1 MDSRL
6 SNHFS
11 ELKKMI
17 KAALV
22 AEEKE
27 KLLKELECLCKK
39 GQSKNINI
47 AVIGEFN
54 SGKSTFINALLRE
67 RILKEAG
74 RPTTAA
80 ATFITRSKP
89 HNFLQYIFGTKSY
102 VAVGF
107 DDGKSFIFNTSNYS
121 PCSEYILQ
129 SYNISA
135 NSLNDIIHV
144 VTAEQQVA
152 KHVVK
157 LHIELKTK
165 GLPKNIVIIDTP
177 GFNPGEINFD
187 NHLKITENV
196 VATVADMAIILMP
209 STQPMSA
216 TLVDFLETNIRRYI
230 HRCVFI
236 ITKIDLIPE
245 YERDSVYEYVK
256 NQIRQLGVQ
265 SPRVYGISARTM
277 LPVKNLPD
285 SMKDVWPV
293 YQDGF
298 CSIEKDLWDNLEI
311 YKEITIREHVYHLLK
326 DLSDEMKETIDGHT
340 QKLQNTLRILKNNNI
355 RRIEELTGDL
365 YNSACSTIDRFY
377 ANVPMSVDSY
387 KNSAKDACRSIIRS
401 GGKLRNYKDDEA
413 PKINRTV
420 TEKANQYTSS
430 IKSRTSQSTDIVAR
444 EISRFRTAFHSHY
457 KDMPSLEPRMDYAPS
472 LTSISSTSIDLSV
485 SNSLNNEV
493 FLGRWATNIRNLFRS
508 EQTIQDEVISE
519 VNTAIE
525 RHFLSLESSIRN
537 SIETIKVKQKKS
549 LRDYCD
555 KHIKQYGKR
564 VEKLIKE
571 QTAEKERIEKDIS
584 TNNNFVSQIT
594 QLQNSINSEIRH
606 LAEVI

>member
-6 SNHFS
+6 GNHFS

-22 AEEKE
+22 ADEKE
-27 KLLKELECLCKK
+27 KFLKELECLCKK

-74 RPTTAA
+74 RPTTAT
-80 ATFITRSKP
+80 ATYITRSKP

-102 VAVGF
+102 MTVGF
-107 DDGKSFIFNTSNYS
+107 DDDQSFTFNTSNYS
-121 PCSEYILQ
+121 HCSEYILQ
-129 SYNISA
+129 LYNIQT
-135 NSLNDIIHV
+135 NSLNEIIHV

-157 LHIELKTK
+157 LRIELKTK
-165 GLPKNIVIIDTP
+165 ELPKNIVIIDTP

-187 NHLKITENV
+187 NHLKITEDVV
-196 VATVADMAIILMP
+196 VAVADMAIILMP

-216 TLVDFLETNIRRYI
+216 TLVDFLETNIHRYI

-245 YERDSVYEYVK
+245 YERESVYEYVK
-256 NQIRQLGVQ
+256 KQIRQLGVQ
-265 SPRVYGISARTM
+265 SPRVYGISARAM

-285 SMKDVWPV
+285 SMKDIWPV
-293 YQDGF
+293 YQEGF
-298 CSIEKDLWDNLEI
+298 CSVEKDLWDNLGI

-326 DLSDEMKETIDGHT
+326 DLSNEIKDTIDGHT
-340 QKLQNTLRILKNNNI
+340 QKLQNTLQILRNNNI
-355 RRIEELTGDL
+355 KRIEELTDDL
-365 YNSACSTIDRFY
+365 YNSACSTIDHFY
-377 ANVPMSVDSY
+377 VNVPLSVDSY
-387 KNSAKDACRSIIRS
+387 KKSAKDACRSIIRG
-401 GGKLRNYKDDEA
+401 GGKLRNYRGNEA
-413 PKINRTV
+413 PRINHIV

-430 IKSRTSQSTDIVAR
+430 AKSKVNQSTEVITK

-457 KDMPSLEPRMDYAPS
+457 RDMPSLEPKMDYAPS
-472 LTSISSTSIDLSV
+472 ITSISSTSIDLSV
-485 SNSLNNEV
+485 SNSLNNDTFV
-493 FLGRWATNIRNLFRS
+493 GRWARNIGNFFRS
-508 EQTIQDEVISE
+508 EQIIQDEVISE
-519 VNTAIE
+519 VNDAIDF
-525 RHFLSLESSIRN
+525 HFINLESSMREA
-537 SIETIKVKQKKS
+537 IETVKKKQKKS

-555 KHIKQYGKR
+555 KHIKQYGR
-564 VEKLIKE
+564 QVEKLIE
-571 QTAEKERIEKDIS
+571 Q
-584 TNNNFVSQIT
+584 QIRKKNE
-594 QLQNSINSEIRH
+594 LKNSININNNYVNQIFELQKSIQSEIS
-606 LAEVI
+606 LLLTK

>member
-6 SNHFS
+6 GNHFS

-22 AEEKE
+22 ADEKE
-27 KLLKELECLCKK
+27 KFLKELECLCKK

-74 RPTTAA
+74 RPTTAT
-80 ATFITRSKP
+80 ATYITRSKP

-102 VAVGF
+102 MTVGF
-107 DDGKSFIFNTSNYS
+107 DDDQSFTFNTSNYS
-121 PCSEYILQ
+121 HCSEYILQ
-129 SYNISA
+129 LYNIQT
-135 NSLNDIIHV
+135 NSLNEIIHV

-157 LHIELKTK
+157 LRIELKTK
-165 GLPKNIVIIDTP
+165 ELPKNIVIIDTP

-187 NHLKITENV
+187 NHLKITEDVV
-196 VATVADMAIILMP
+196 VAVADMAIILMP

-216 TLVDFLETNIRRYI
+216 TLVDFLETNIHRYI

-245 YERDSVYEYVK
+245 YERESVYEYVK
-256 NQIRQLGVQ
+256 KQIRQLGVQ
-265 SPRVYGISARTM
+265 SPRVYGISARAM

-285 SMKDVWPV
+285 SMKDIWPV
-293 YQDGF
+293 YQEGF
-298 CSIEKDLWDNLEI
+298 CSVEKDLWDNLGI

-326 DLSDEMKETIDGHT
+326 DLSNEIKDTIDGHT
-340 QKLQNTLRILKNNNI
+340 QKLQNTLQILRNNNI
-355 RRIEELTGDL
+355 KRIEELTDDL
-365 YNSACSTIDRFY
+365 YNSACSTIDHFY
-377 ANVPMSVDSY
+377 VNVPLSVDSY
-387 KNSAKDACRSIIRS
+387 KKSAKDACRSIIRG
-401 GGKLRNYKDDEA
+401 GGKLRNYRGNEA
-413 PKINRTV
+413 PRINHIV

-430 IKSRTSQSTDIVAR
+430 AKSKVNQSTEVITK

-457 KDMPSLEPRMDYAPS
+457 RDMPLLEPKMDYAPS
-472 LTSISSTSIDLSV
+472 ITSISSTSIDLSV
-485 SNSLNNEV
+485 SNSLNNDTFV
-493 FLGRWATNIRNLFRS
+493 GRWARNIGNFFRS
-508 EQTIQDEVISE
+508 EQIIQDEVISE
-519 VNTAIE
+519 VNDAIDF
-525 RHFLSLESSIRN
+525 HFINLESSMREA
-537 SIETIKVKQKKS
+537 IETVKKKQKKS

-555 KHIKQYGKR
+555 KHIKQYGR
-564 VEKLIKE
+564 QVEKLIE
-571 QTAEKERIEKDIS
+571 Q
-584 TNNNFVSQIT
+584 QIRKKNE
-594 QLQNSINSEIRH
+594 LKNSININNNYVNQIFELQKSIQSEIS
-606 LAEVI
+606 LLLTK

>member
-1 MDSRL
+1 ML

-11 ELKKMI
+11 EFKKMI

-22 AEEKE
+22 ADEKE
-27 KLLKELECLCKK
+27 KFLKELECLLKK

-74 RPTTAA
+74 RPTTAT
-80 ATFITRSKP
+80 ATYITRSKP
-89 HNFLQYIFGTKSY
+89 HNFLQYILGTKSY
-102 VAVGF
+102 VTVGF
-107 DDGKSFIFNTSNYS
+107 DDGQSFIFNTSNYS
-121 PCSEYILQ
+121 HCSEYILQ
-129 SYNISA
+129 TYNIPT
-135 NSLNDIIHV
+135 NSLNDIIHI

-152 KHVVK
+152 KHIVK
-157 LHIELKTK
+157 LHIELKIK

-187 NHLKITENV
+187 NHLKITEDV

-216 TLVDFLETNIRRYI
+216 TLVDFLETNIHRYI

-245 YERDSVYEYVK
+245 CERDFVYEYVK
-256 NQIRQLGVQ
+256 NQIKRLGVQ
-265 SPRVYGISARTM
+265 SPRIYGISARTM

-285 SMKDVWPV
+285 SMKGVWHT
-293 YQDGF
+293 YQDNF
-298 CSIEKDLWDNLEI
+298 CSVEKDLWNNLKI

-326 DLSDEMKETIDGHT
+326 DLTDEMKDTIDGHT
-340 QKLQNTLRILKNNNI
+340 QKLQNTLRILRNNNI
-355 RRIEELTGDL
+355 KRIEEVTDDL
-365 YNSACSTIDRFY
+365 YNSACSTLERFY
-377 ANVPMSVDSY
+377 ANIPMSADSY
-387 KNSAKDACRSIIRS
+387 KNSVKDSCRSIIRS
-401 GGKLRNYKDDEA
+401 GGKLRNYKDAEA
-413 PKINRTV
+413 PRINRTV

-430 IKSRTSQSTDIVAR
+430 IKCRTSQSTDVVAK
-444 EISRFRTAFHSHY
+444 EISRFRTVFHSHY
-457 KDMPSLEPRMDYAPS
+457 KDMPSLEPKMDYAPS
-472 LTSISSTSIDLSV
+472 LTSVSSTSIDLSV
-485 SNSLNNEV
+485 SNSLNNEM
-493 FLGRWATNIRNLFRS
+493 FLGRWATNIKNLFRT

-519 VNTAIE
+519 VNVAIE

-537 SIETIKVKQKKS
+537 SIEAIKIKQKKS

-555 KHIKQYGKR
+555 KHIKQYGKQ

-571 QTAEKERIEKDIS
+571 QTAEKERIEQDIS
-584 TNNNFVSQIT
+584 INNSFVGQIM
-594 QLQNSINSEIRH
+594 QLQNSINDEIKH

>member
-6 SNHFS
+6 GNHFS

-22 AEEKE
+22 ADEKE
-27 KLLKELECLCKK
+27 KFLKELECLCKK

-74 RPTTAA
+74 RPTTAT
-80 ATFITRSKP
+80 ATYITRSKP

-102 VAVGF
+102 MTVGF
-107 DDGKSFIFNTSNYS
+107 DDDQSFTINTSNYS
-121 PCSEYILQ
+121 HCSEYILQ
-129 SYNISA
+129 LYNIQT
-135 NSLNDIIHV
+135 NSLNEIIHV

-157 LHIELKTK
+157 LRIELKTK
-165 GLPKNIVIIDTP
+165 ELPKNIVIIDTP

-187 NHLKITENV
+187 NHLKITEDVV
-196 VATVADMAIILMP
+196 VAVADMAIILMP

-216 TLVDFLETNIRRYI
+216 TLVDFLETNIHRYI

-245 YERDSVYEYVK
+245 YERESVYEYVK
-256 NQIRQLGVQ
+256 KQIRQLGVQ
-265 SPRVYGISARTM
+265 SPRVYGISARAM

-285 SMKDVWPV
+285 SMKDIWPV
-293 YQDGF
+293 YQEGF
-298 CSIEKDLWDNLEI
+298 CSVEKDLWDNLGI

-326 DLSDEMKETIDGHT
+326 DLSNEIKDTIDGHT
-340 QKLQNTLRILKNNNI
+340 QKLQNTLQILRNNNI
-355 RRIEELTGDL
+355 KRIEELTDDL
-365 YNSACSTIDRFY
+365 YNSACSTIDHFY
-377 ANVPMSVDSY
+377 VNVPLSVDSY
-387 KNSAKDACRSIIRS
+387 KKSAKDACRSIIRG
-401 GGKLRNYKDDEA
+401 GGKLRNYRGNEA
-413 PKINRTV
+413 PRINHIV

-430 IKSRTSQSTDIVAR
+430 AKSKVNQSTEVITK

-457 KDMPSLEPRMDYAPS
+457 RDMPSLEPKMDYAPS
-472 LTSISSTSIDLSV
+472 ITSISSTSIDLSV
-485 SNSLNNEV
+485 SNSLNNDTFV
-493 FLGRWATNIRNLFRS
+493 GRWARNIGNFFRS
-508 EQTIQDEVISE
+508 EQIIQDEVISE
-519 VNTAIE
+519 VNDAIDF
-525 RHFLSLESSIRN
+525 HFINLESSMREA
-537 SIETIKVKQKKS
+537 IETVKKKQKKS

-555 KHIKQYGKR
+555 KHIKQYGR
-564 VEKLIKE
+564 QVEKLIE
-571 QTAEKERIEKDIS
+571 Q
-584 TNNNFVSQIT
+584 QIRKKNE
-594 QLQNSINSEIRH
+594 LKNSININNNYVNQIFELQKSIQSEIS
-606 LAEVI
+606 LLLTK

>member
-6 SNHFS
+6 GNHFS

-22 AEEKE
+22 ADEKE
-27 KLLKELECLCKK
+27 KFLKELECLCKK

-74 RPTTAA
+74 RPTTAT
-80 ATFITRSKP
+80 ATYITRSKP

-102 VAVGF
+102 MTVGF
-107 DDGKSFIFNTSNYS
+107 DDDQSFTFNTSNYS
-121 PCSEYILQ
+121 HCSEYILQ
-129 SYNISA
+129 LYNIQT
-135 NSLNDIIHV
+135 NSLNEIIHV

-165 GLPKNIVIIDTP
+165 ELPKNIVIIDTP

-187 NHLKITENV
+187 NHLKITEDVV
-196 VATVADMAIILMP
+196 VAVADMAIILMP
-209 STQPMSA
+209 STQSMSA
-216 TLVDFLETNIRRYI
+216 TLVDFLETNIHRYI

-245 YERDSVYEYVK
+245 YERESVYEYVK

-265 SPRVYGISARTM
+265 SPRVYGISARAM

-285 SMKDVWPV
+285 SMKDIWPV
-293 YQDGF
+293 YQEGF
-298 CSIEKDLWDNLEI
+298 CSVEKDLWDNLGI
-311 YKEITIREHVYHLLK
+311 YKEIAIREHVYHLLK
-326 DLSDEMKETIDGHT
+326 DLSNEIKDTIDGHT
-340 QKLQNTLRILKNNNI
+340 QKLQNTLQILRNNKI
-355 RRIEELTGDL
+355 KRIEELTDDL

-377 ANVPMSVDSY
+377 VNVPLSVDSY
-387 KNSAKDACRSIIRS
+387 KKSAKDACRSIIRG
-401 GGKLRNYKDDEA
+401 GGKLRNYRGNEA
-413 PKINRTV
+413 PRINHIV

-430 IKSRTSQSTDIVAR
+430 AKSKVNQSTEVITK

-457 KDMPSLEPRMDYAPS
+457 RDMPSLEPKMDYAPS
-472 LTSISSTSIDLSV
+472 ITSISSTSIDLSV
-485 SNSLNNEV
+485 SNSLNNDTFV
-493 FLGRWATNIRNLFRS
+493 GRWARNIGNFFRS
-508 EQTIQDEVISE
+508 EQIIQDEVISE
-519 VNTAIE
+519 VNDAIDF
-525 RHFLSLESSIRN
+525 HFINLESSMREA
-537 SIETIKVKQKKS
+537 IETVKKKQKKS

-555 KHIKQYGKR
+555 KHIKQYGKQ
-564 VEKLIKE
+564 VEKLIE
-571 QTAEKERIEKDIS
+571 QQIRKKNELGNSVNI
-584 TNNNFVSQIT
+584 NNNYVNQIFK
-594 QLQNSINSEIRH
+594 LQKSIQSEIS
-606 LAEVI
+606 LLLTK

>member
-6 SNHFS
+6 GNHFS

-22 AEEKE
+22 ADEKE
-27 KLLKELECLCKK
+27 KFLKELECLCKK

-74 RPTTAA
+74 RPTTAT
-80 ATFITRSKP
+80 ATYITRSKP

-102 VAVGF
+102 MTVGF
-107 DDGKSFIFNTSNYS
+107 DDDQSFTFNTSNYS
-121 PCSEYILQ
+121 HCSEYILQ
-129 SYNISA
+129 LYNIQT
-135 NSLNDIIHV
+135 NSLNEIIHV

-157 LHIELKTK
+157 LRIELKTK
-165 GLPKNIVIIDTP
+165 ELPKNIVIIDTP

-187 NHLKITENV
+187 NHLKITEDVV
-196 VATVADMAIILMP
+196 VAVADMAIILMP

-216 TLVDFLETNIRRYI
+216 TLVDFLEINIHRYI

-245 YERDSVYEYVK
+245 YERESVYEYVK
-256 NQIRQLGVQ
+256 KQIRQLGVQ
-265 SPRVYGISARTM
+265 SPRVYGISARAM

-285 SMKDVWPV
+285 SMKDIWPV
-293 YQDGF
+293 YQEGF
-298 CSIEKDLWDNLEI
+298 CSVEKDLWDNLGI

-326 DLSDEMKETIDGHT
+326 DLSNEIKDTIDGHT
-340 QKLQNTLRILKNNNI
+340 QKLQNTLQILRNNNI
-355 RRIEELTGDL
+355 KRIEELTDDL
-365 YNSACSTIDRFY
+365 YNSACSTIDHFY
-377 ANVPMSVDSY
+377 VNVPLSVDSY
-387 KNSAKDACRSIIRS
+387 KKSAKDACRSIIRG
-401 GGKLRNYKDDEA
+401 GGKLRNYRGNEA
-413 PKINRTV
+413 PRINHIV

-430 IKSRTSQSTDIVAR
+430 AKSKVNQSTEVITK

-457 KDMPSLEPRMDYAPS
+457 RDMPSLEPKMDYAPS
-472 LTSISSTSIDLSV
+472 ITSISSTSIDLSV
-485 SNSLNNEV
+485 SNSLNNDTFV
-493 FLGRWATNIRNLFRS
+493 GRWARNIGNFFRS
-508 EQTIQDEVISE
+508 EQIIQDEVISE
-519 VNTAIE
+519 VNDAIDF
-525 RHFLSLESSIRN
+525 HFINLESSMREA
-537 SIETIKVKQKKS
+537 IETVKKKQKKS

-555 KHIKQYGKR
+555 KHIKQYGR
-564 VEKLIKE
+564 QVEKLIE
-571 QTAEKERIEKDIS
+571 Q
-584 TNNNFVSQIT
+584 QIRKKNE
-594 QLQNSINSEIRH
+594 LKNSININNNYVNQIFELQKSIQSEIS
-606 LAEVI
+606 LLLTK

>member
-6 SNHFS
+6 GNHFS

-22 AEEKE
+22 ADEKE
-27 KLLKELECLCKK
+27 KFLKELECLCKK

-74 RPTTAA
+74 RPTTAT
-80 ATFITRSKP
+80 ATYITRSKP

-102 VAVGF
+102 MTVGF
-107 DDGKSFIFNTSNYS
+107 DDDQSFTFNTSNYS
-121 PCSEYILQ
+121 HCSEYILQ
-129 SYNISA
+129 LYNIKT
-135 NSLNDIIHV
+135 NSLNEIIHV

-157 LHIELKTK
+157 LRIELKTK
-165 GLPKNIVIIDTP
+165 ELPKNIVIIDTP

-187 NHLKITENV
+187 NHLKITEDVV
-196 VATVADMAIILMP
+196 VAVADMAIILMP

-216 TLVDFLETNIRRYI
+216 TLVDFLETNIHRYI

-245 YERDSVYEYVK
+245 YERESVYEYVK
-256 NQIRQLGVQ
+256 KQIRQLGVQ
-265 SPRVYGISARTM
+265 SPRVYGISARAM

-285 SMKDVWPV
+285 SMKDIWPV
-293 YQDGF
+293 YQEGF
-298 CSIEKDLWDNLEI
+298 CSVEKDLWDNLGI

-326 DLSDEMKETIDGHT
+326 DLSNEIKDTIDGHT
-340 QKLQNTLRILKNNNI
+340 QKLQNTLQILRNNNI
-355 RRIEELTGDL
+355 KRIEELTDDL
-365 YNSACSTIDRFY
+365 YNSACSTIDHFY
-377 ANVPMSVDSY
+377 VNVPLSVDSY
-387 KNSAKDACRSIIRS
+387 KKSAKDACRSIIRG
-401 GGKLRNYKDDEA
+401 GGKLRNYRGNEA
-413 PKINRTV
+413 PRINHIV

-430 IKSRTSQSTDIVAR
+430 AKSKVNQSTEVITK

-457 KDMPSLEPRMDYAPS
+457 RDMPSLEPKMDYAPS
-472 LTSISSTSIDLSV
+472 ITSISSTSIDLSV
-485 SNSLNNEV
+485 SNSLNNDTFV
-493 FLGRWATNIRNLFRS
+493 GRWARNIGNFFRS
-508 EQTIQDEVISE
+508 EQIIQDEVISE
-519 VNTAIE
+519 VNDAIDF
-525 RHFLSLESSIRN
+525 HFINLESSMREA
-537 SIETIKVKQKKS
+537 IETVKKKQKKS

-555 KHIKQYGKR
+555 KHIKQYGR
-564 VEKLIKE
+564 QVEKLIE
-571 QTAEKERIEKDIS
+571 Q
-584 TNNNFVSQIT
+584 QIRKKNE
-594 QLQNSINSEIRH
+594 LKNSININNNYVNQIFELQKSIQSEIS
-606 LAEVI
+606 LLLTK